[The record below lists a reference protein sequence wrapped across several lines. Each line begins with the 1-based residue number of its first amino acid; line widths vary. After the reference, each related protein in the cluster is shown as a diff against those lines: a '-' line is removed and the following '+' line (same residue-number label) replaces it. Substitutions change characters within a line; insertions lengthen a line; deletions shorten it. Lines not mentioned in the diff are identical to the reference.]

1 MTPLDIMTCICSVH
15 VTCDRFSSGAAGL
28 TCSLLDDG
36 VVLVEAAAGA
46 DGDVV
51 EASGHQRVEHT
62 LRTGLGHRHGVQR
75 PVPVTQ
81 GHQVTLH
88 LTWSW
93 TPRHAEEVRLTVIT
107 DRHLPDSSWDWGGLG
122 KV

>member
-1 MTPLDIMTCICSVH
+1 M
-15 VTCDRFSSGAAGL
+15 
-28 TCSLLDDG
+28 
-36 VVLVEAAAGA
+36 VLVEAAAGA

-62 LRTGLGHRHGVQR
+62 LRTGLGHRHSVQR

-107 DRHLPDSSWDWGGLG
+107 DRHLPDSSWDWVGG
-122 KV
+122 